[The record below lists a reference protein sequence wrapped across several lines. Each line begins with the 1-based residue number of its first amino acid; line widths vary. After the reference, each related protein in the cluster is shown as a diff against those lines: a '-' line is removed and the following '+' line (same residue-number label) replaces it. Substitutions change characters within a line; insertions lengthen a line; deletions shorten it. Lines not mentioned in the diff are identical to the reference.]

1 MDPHLAGHKRE
12 LLTNAARDL
21 NAAQMLRFD
30 ERTGN
35 LYVAEL
41 GRVASHFYLQYTS
54 VQTYNQLL
62 TKHMSDS
69 EVGPSPSTRRPL
81 STTSAAPSSARHFEA
96 SVSDCCEG
104 ILQGLDFLMDL
115 MYVDWPQV

>member
-1 MDPHLAGHKRE
+1 VAVDPYLAGHKRE

-54 VQTYNQLL
+54 VQTYNELL

-69 EVGPSPSTRRPL
+69 EVGPNPSTRNPV
-81 STTSAAPSSARHFEA
+81 SSTSAAQAQH
-96 SVSDCCEG
+96 G
-104 ILQGLDFLMDL
+104 ILRLQCQTVVNAF
-115 MYVDWPQV
+115 YKVWIFS